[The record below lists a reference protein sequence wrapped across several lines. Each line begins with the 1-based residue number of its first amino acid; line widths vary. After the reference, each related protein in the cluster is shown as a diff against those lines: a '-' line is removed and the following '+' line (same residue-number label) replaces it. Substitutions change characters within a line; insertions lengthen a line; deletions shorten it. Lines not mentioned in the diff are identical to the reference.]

1 MEKEDNKKKNKKKG
15 SKIKKMI
22 FIILGIIVAFLLYIR
37 FIGIL
42 GFKVKE
48 YGLYYEN
55 LPESFN
61 GLKIAHLSDIHY
73 GTVGKE
79 KLKKIID
86 EVNIMK
92 PDIVVFTGDLYD
104 EFTNLTDDNKKELIE
119 VLGIIETKLGKYAV
133 SGNHD
138 YSNEGYQELIEK
150 CGFVYLHNSSK
161 LIYNDSNTPIEI
173 AGYPSQRKDEPD
185 YSIELSDNFKIGLI
199 HEPDEMDKITD
210 LNFDLVLAGHSHGG
224 QVRLPF
230 IGAIVTPDGSK
241 KYYNEYYKVSNTD
254 LYISSGI
261 GESEYKLRFFN
272 HPSFNFYRI
281 YKK

>member
-1 MEKEDNKKKNKKKG
+1 MEKEEKENKKKG
-15 SKIKKMI
+15 SRIKKMI

-37 FIGIL
+37 FIGPL

-48 YGLYYEN
+48 YGLYYDN

-73 GTVGKE
+73 GTVGKD
-79 KLKKIID
+79 KLKKIVD
-86 EVNIMK
+86 EVNVMK

-104 EFTNLTDDNKKELIE
+104 EFTNLTDDNKRELIE
-119 VLGIIETKLGKYAV
+119 ILGSIETKLGKYAV

-138 YSNEGYQELIEK
+138 YSYEGYQELIEK
-150 CGFVYLHNSSK
+150 CGFTYLYNNSK
-161 LIYNDSNTPIEI
+161 LIYNDGNIPIEI
-173 AGYPSQRKDEPD
+173 FGYPSKRKDEPD

-199 HEPDEMDKITD
+199 HEPDEIDNLIDK
-210 LNFDLVLAGHSHGG
+210 NYNLVLAGHSHNG

-241 KYYNEYYKVSNTD
+241 KYYDEYYKVSNTD
-254 LYISSGI
+254 LYISSGL